1 MGFPRS
7 KKKSKSSSTKQSI
20 GSVYRPLSNLF
31 FDPEAIQRV
40 NAPVKKVECE
50 TNEELSET
58 KSIKCHCYEVSH
70 ALVFFKPPSWHRIDR
85 SDQGTSLLHLDLLD
99 INSIEVNDD
108 GKHSYLTIKTA
119 KDTIAI
125 YTKKEVNVSAIKKFV
140 EIQKERRVLSDKSKK
155 ITVRF
160 GGSKKNITIYPYS
173 PIAQDGEE
181 VIYSVTL
188 GIAGFL
194 VTNYRVWENHFYQAG
209 EPKPLTHDE
218 YDEVIATNVQRR
230 MMTKTTTNVDVRT
243 DRNLWNLM
251 LGPTGQNALGIDTL
265 VKRKTQSEIHR
276 GTSDSTETEFGD
288 IVFMKDGKRLMS
300 WINFPDP
307 SSIVKL
313 INAAKTHFNTGQ
325 NISATSGGEDPIQAL
340 KLRFAKGEITKK
352 QFKEM
357 KSMLE

>member
-40 NAPVKKVECE
+40 NAPVKKIECE

-58 KSIKCHCYEVSH
+58 KSIKCYCYEVSH
-70 ALVFFKPPSWHRIDR
+70 ALVFFKPPDWHRIDR
-85 SDQGTSLLHLDLLD
+85 SDQGTNLLHLDLPD

-125 YTKKEVNVSAIKKFV
+125 YTEKEVNVSAIKKFV
-140 EIQKERRVLSDKSKK
+140 EIQKERKALSDKSKK
-155 ITVRF
+155 ITVSF

-230 MMTKTTTNVDVRT
+230 MMTKTTTKVDVRT
-243 DRNLWNLM
+243 DRNLWNLV
-251 LGPTGQNALGIDTL
+251 LGPINQNAFGIDVL
-265 VKRKTQSEIHR
+265 AKRKTQSEIHR

-288 IVFMKDGKRLMS
+288 VIFMKDGKRVMVWES
-300 WINFPDP
+300 FPDP
-307 SSIVKL
+307 NSTVNL
-313 INAAKTHFNTGQ
+313 INSAKAHFSTAPTA
-325 NISATSGGEDPIQAL
+325 SSSGGEDPIKAL

-352 QFKEM
+352 QFLEM
-357 KSMLE
+357 KDMLE

>member
-58 KSIKCHCYEVSH
+58 KSIKCYCYELSH
-70 ALVFFKPPSWHRIDR
+70 ALVFFNPPGWARGNVDPNILLLRI
-85 SDQGTSLLHLDLLD
+85 SD

-119 KDTIAI
+119 KDTIDI
-125 YTKKEVNVSAIKKFV
+125 YTEKEVNISAIKKFV
-140 EIQKERRVLSDKSKK
+140 EIQKKRKALSDKSKK

-160 GGSKKNITIYPYS
+160 GGSTKNITICPYS

-230 MMTKTTTNVDVRT
+230 MMTKTTTKVDVRT
-243 DRNLWNLM
+243 DRNLWNLV
-251 LGPTGQNALGIDTL
+251 LGPTSQNALGIDVL

-325 NISATSGGEDPIQAL
+325 NISSTSGEGDPIKAL

-352 QFKEM
+352 QFLEM
-357 KSMLE
+357 KDMLE

>member
-1 MGFPRS
+1 MVFPRR
-7 KKKSKSSSTKQSI
+7 KKKSKSSSTASNWI
-20 GSVYRPLSNLF
+20 GVVPLPNMF
-31 FDPEAIQRV
+31 FEPEGIQRV
-40 NAPVKKVECE
+40 NAPVKKIECE

-58 KSIKCHCYEVSH
+58 KSIKCYCYELSY
-70 ALVFFKPPSWHRIDR
+70 ALVFFKPSSWVDADK
-85 SDQGTSLLHLDLLD
+85 SGTSLLHLDMQD
-99 INSIEVNDD
+99 INSIEVNHD

-181 VIYSVTL
+181 VIYSITL
-188 GIAGFL
+188 GLAGFL
-194 VTNYRVWENHFYQAG
+194 VTNYRVWENHFYNAG

-218 YDEVIATNVQRR
+218 YDEVITANVQRR
-230 MMTKTTTNVDVRT
+230 MMTKTTTKVDVRT

-251 LGPTGQNALGIDTL
+251 LGPTGQNVLGIDTL

-300 WINFPDP
+300 WISFPDP
-307 SSIVKL
+307 ISIVKL

-325 NISATSGGEDPIQAL
+325 NISATSGEDDPIKAL